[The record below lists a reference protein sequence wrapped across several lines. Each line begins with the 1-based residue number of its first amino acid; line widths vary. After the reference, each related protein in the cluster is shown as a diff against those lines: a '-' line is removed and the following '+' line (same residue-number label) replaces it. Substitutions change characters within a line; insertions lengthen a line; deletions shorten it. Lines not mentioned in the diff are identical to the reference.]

1 MLPHVSVWLKLM
13 NILAAVS
20 LLILPDDGELA
31 GSKLTRQKKVHS
43 FCLILQ
49 SKPGQST
56 PVVAVAM

>member
-31 GSKLTRQKKVHS
+31 GSKLTRQKKVHFLPDS
-43 FCLILQ
+43 T
-49 SKPGQST
+49 GQST

>member
-31 GSKLTRQKKVHS
+31 GSKLTRQKKVH
-43 FCLILQ
+43 FL
-49 SKPGQST
+49 PDST
-56 PVVAVAM
+56 V